1 MRNPRSLSCWLSWW
15 LAVLASLGLGLVCS
29 IVYVGA
35 SLNLSNKQT
44 DELRHKRDI
53 VRHLVGEIAT
63 RDALPSLR
71 HKLDDF
77 FVGHANL

>member
-1 MRNPRSLSCWLSWW
+1 MRNPRSLSRWLSWW

-44 DELRHKRDI
+44 ELDRKYK
-53 VRHLVGEIAT
+53 A
-63 RDALPSLR
+63 
-71 HKLDDF
+71 
-77 FVGHANL
+77 